1 MINTIANAADVRN
14 AGGLVKESE
23 GGATDSQI
31 HSALFTAQQHI
42 ISLVSKAD
50 YLRVLAYTESSGDEE
65 IQERNAYK
73 DAESRFAMSFLPFIL
88 SSAQLQSTGF
98 KTDAAIGETKTHFG
112 NEDDMIPLSEFWAEK
127 AMLFIAP
134 YLADAQYYNEDE
146 DDLFGFESDDGDFTM
161 LCI

>member
-1 MINTIANAADVRN
+1 MTTLATAGDVRN
-14 AGGLVKESE
+14 AGGLTKESE

-31 HSALFTAQQHI
+31 ISSLFTAQQHLI
-42 ISLVSKAD
+42 GLVSKAD
-50 YLRVLAYTESSGDEE
+50 YIRISAYTESSGEEE

-73 DAESRFAMSFLPFIL
+73 DAEARFAMSFLPFIL

-112 NEDDMIPLSEFWAEK
+112 NEDDIMPLSEFWAEK

-134 YLADAQYYNEDE
+134 YLNDTTYYDE
-146 DDLFGFESDDGDFTM
+146 ETDDLYGFESDDGDFTM
-161 LCI
+161 LSI